1 MTLKKIPNQIKEYL
15 ERKIVRG
22 SSGYEPM
29 ERILAKISEDDLQW
43 FLEFYEKNL
52 RDELLDI
59 TTMKNEAGE
68 EDLLGSS
75 LQKIMSNSDEPD
87 DDKLFGLVK
96 NLGKGY

>member
-29 ERILAKISEDDLQW
+29 ERILAKISEEDLQW

-52 RDELLDI
+52 RDELIDI
-59 TTMKNEAGE
+59 SGIGDEQGD

-75 LQKIMSNSDEPD
+75 LQKLMSTNEDPD

-96 NLGKGY
+96 NLGKGN

>member
-1 MTLKKIPNQIKEYL
+1 MTLKKIPNEIKEYL

-29 ERILAKISEDDLQW
+29 ERILSRVSEDDLHW

-52 RDELLDI
+52 REELLDSGS
-59 TTMKNEAGE
+59 TTADSTD

-75 LQKIMSNSDEPD
+75 LQRLLNNKEEPD
-87 DDKLFGLVK
+87 DDRLFGLVK
-96 NLGKGY
+96 NLGKE